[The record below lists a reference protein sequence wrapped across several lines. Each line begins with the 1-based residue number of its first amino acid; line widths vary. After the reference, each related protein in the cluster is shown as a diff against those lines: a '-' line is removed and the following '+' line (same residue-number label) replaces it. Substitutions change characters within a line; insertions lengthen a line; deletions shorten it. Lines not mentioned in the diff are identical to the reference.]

1 MQLAV
6 KVERRR
12 RIALA
17 LLLSLASNGFTTA
30 AQAAGV
36 FKWVGPDGVVHYD
49 DQHRLEQRLTWDYL
63 NDRQV
68 KSRLDATTPPAFIK
82 AVAGDCAIAR
92 ERAELVSTASEIY
105 GSDPAGNVYKL
116 SPRQQLLETKMAD
129 REVARYCA
137 PDAAERLYREMRAER
152 LNRKPAPVEIE
163 RRGP

>member
-6 KVERRR
+6 KVERR

-17 LLLSLASNGFTTA
+17 LLLSLAGNGFTTA

-152 LNRKPAPVEIE
+152 LNKKPAPVEIE